1 MSLKSTVNMNYH
13 LYAFGSLE
21 PSASIK
27 HNVQLHFA
35 DQFYKNYTA
44 YINTSPQDSRF
55 PAYR

>member
-1 MSLKSTVNMNYH
+1 MNYH